1 MTQAEVAWPRT
12 SSGVT
17 PEWLSAALS
26 ERHPGTVV
34 TEATVPGIVQGSAV
48 KAHIE
53 LTYAAGAS
61 NGLPTSMYLKGGL
74 GGPMAAVA
82 GDAYLNEARFFA
94 ELADDVPVDK
104 PQHFFAGVTPDG
116 QDGLVLLEVLSRRA
130 TFGRAAS
137 GPFDLDVVVK
147 IVEMQASYH
156 AAFWEHADL
165 QARTWMQPDK
175 THLRQLMLSFILS
188 QENWDKHLALRSEVV
203 PEAVRDRESVIG
215 AIKRMWSLNDSEP
228 RTLIHGDP
236 HQDNYFI
243 THEGMPALL
252 DWQTVQ
258 SGPWAHDVTYSIIG
272 CLSIDDR
279 RHNLEA
285 LIRHYLDTLKHCGV
299 KDCPSFEDALLAVRR
314 NVWHSFCWWLTPVEM
329 QPDETAR
336 IVGERFTVAAV
347 DLDSFDAVS

>member
-1 MTQAEVAWPRT
+1 MIDTDVAWPRT
-12 SSGVT
+12 STAIT
-17 PEWLSAALS
+17 PSWLSEALS
-26 ERHPGTVV
+26 QRYPGTVV
-34 TEATVPGIVQGSAV
+34 TEVAVSEILQGSAV

-53 LTYAAGAS
+53 LTYAPGAS
-61 NGLPTSMYLKGGL
+61 NQLPTSMYLKGGL
-74 GGPMAAVA
+74 GGPMSAVA

-94 ELADDVPVDK
+94 ELADELTVDK
-104 PQHFFAGVTPDG
+104 PRHFFAGVSPDG
-116 QDGLVLLEVLSRRA
+116 QDGLVLLEDLAQRA

-156 AAFWEHADL
+156 AAFWEHSDL
-165 QARTWMQPDK
+165 QARAWMQPDK
-175 THLRQLMLSFILS
+175 THLRQLMLNFILS

-203 PEAVRDRESVIG
+203 PEAVRDREAVID
-215 AIKRMWSLNDSEP
+215 AIKRMWSLNDREP

-243 THEGMPALL
+243 THEGTPALL

-285 LIRHYLDTLKHCGV
+285 LIRHYLDALARNGV
-299 KDCPSFEDALLAVRR
+299 QQAPSLEDAMLAVRR